1 MFSSNII
8 VHGNSF
14 KDHLLSR
21 NYDYSLYLNQ
31 TIDEMN
37 GFLTVHLYNLDHKLV
52 GYQRYKPDGSKR
64 NYPLE
69 EAKYLTYTMKDER
82 AFWGLETINLTKTDL
97 FVVEGLFK
105 ASALHRLGLNAICIM
120 GSNPKHLQDVLLS
133 FNMRLVA
140 IGDNDEA
147 GMNFNQHI
155 ENMGGVS
162 LTLDKD
168 VDEYSLNELE
178 SIMLINGML

>member
-1 MFSSNII
+1 MTRLN
-8 VHGNSF
+8 GNSF
-14 KDHLLSR
+14 KNHLLSR
-21 NYDYSLYLNQ
+21 NYDYSLYQNQ
-31 TIDEMN
+31 TIDEEN

-69 EAKYLTYTMKDER
+69 EAKYLTYTMKDEI
-82 AFWGLETINLTKTDL
+82 AFWGLETINPTKTDL

-120 GSNPKHLQDVLLS
+120 GSNPKPLQDVLLS

-140 IGDNDEA
+140 IGDNDKA
-147 GMNFNQHI
+147 GVVFNRCI

-168 VDEYSLNELE
+168 IDEYSLNELE
-178 SIMLINGML
+178 SIMLINGIL